1 MFKISLRST
10 DNLLQI
16 NKLCN
21 NKNNLKKN
29 YKFLKP
35 WLELYKRSYKKYKY
49 YKKIELKLK
58 NYMKKV

>member
-29 YKFLKP
+29 YKFLKQ
-35 WLELYKRSYKKYKY
+35 WLEFYKRSYKKYKY
-49 YKKIELKLK
+49 YKKIELNQKK
-58 NYMKKV
+58 N